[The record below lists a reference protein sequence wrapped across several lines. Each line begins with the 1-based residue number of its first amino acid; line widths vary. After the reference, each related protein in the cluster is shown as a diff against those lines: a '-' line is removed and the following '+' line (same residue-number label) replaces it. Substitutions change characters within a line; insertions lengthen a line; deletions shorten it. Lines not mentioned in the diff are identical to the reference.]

1 MEPRYII
8 DRIEADIADRMIFI
22 GGPRQVG
29 KTTLA
34 ISLLGQGQNESSPA
48 YLNWDVLT
56 DREDI
61 LAGRLPSGQTR
72 VIFDEIH
79 KLRAMAKSNEGVIR
93 QKQDI
98 YFLYRYRLGTAGLL
112 SQRWRLIAGAL
123 SLLPSSSLHAD
134 GMRTGVR

>member
-1 MEPRYII
+1 MEPRYVR
-8 DRIEADIADRMIFI
+8 DHIEADIADRMIFI

-48 YLNWDVLT
+48 YLNWDVLA

-79 KLRAMAKSNEGVIR
+79 KYAQWRNLMK
-93 QKQDI
+93 
-98 YFLYRYRLGTAGLL
+98 GLFDKNKT
-112 SQRWRLIAGAL
+112 S
-123 SLLPSSSLHAD
+123 
-134 GMRTGVR
+134 